1 MKKKLLG
8 LAIVLSL
15 VAALIVPMAVSA
27 ASPSGA
33 PVVAGTDI
41 EATGVMVAPSV
52 TVTAPGPIS
61 FGNFVNGQ
69 NPSPSTWA
77 WSTAT
82 WGSVT
87 LTNGSDAAA
96 SFMVTATPDN
106 SKGDYSAGEMYCSGI
121 GYLSTPMVVTFGDS
135 SNTPMGTYGA
145 LPGGASFTG
154 TSSVSEFSL
163 GANQTITSADAQK
176 GAGTYIYYV
185 QITAQCDY

>member
-1 MKKKLLG
+1 MKKILVLVTV
-8 LAIVLSL
+8 LAL

-27 ASPSGA
+27 AGPSGP
-33 PVVAGTDI
+33 PVLAGSDI
-41 EATGVMVAPSV
+41 EAAGVMVAPSV

-61 FGNFVNGQ
+61 FGNFVNGY
-69 NPSPSTWA
+69 NPSSTTWS
-77 WSTAT
+77 WSTTT

-96 SFMVTATPDN
+96 SFTVTATPDN

-135 SNTPMGTYGA
+135 TNTSMGTYGA

-154 TSSVSEFSL
+154 TSSVAEFSL
-163 GANQTITSADAQK
+163 GANQQITSADAQK

-185 QITAQCDY
+185 QITAQCNY